1 MFFCVILIHYH
12 FEQKKFMEMASEKSS
27 SKEEVT
33 DFVASE
39 LPDQSLPS
47 EKDTI
52 QLALL
57 IKSTKYRNK
66 TALDSPAI
74 GNIFSLKIKKLSV
87 LFQLTCET
95 VKS

>member
-1 MFFCVILIHYH
+1 MR
-12 FEQKKFMEMASEKSS
+12 MASEKSE
-27 SKEEVT
+27 KEVT

-39 LPDQSLPS
+39 LPGQSLPS

-57 IKSTKYRNK
+57 IKSRKYRNK

>member
-1 MFFCVILIHYH
+1 MD
-12 FEQKKFMEMASEKSS
+12 SEKSS
-27 SKEEVT
+27 SEKEVT

-57 IKSTKYRNK
+57 LKSRKYSYK
-66 TALDSPAI
+66 TRLDFSGI
-74 GNIFSLKIKKLSV
+74 GNVFSLKKL
-87 LFQLTCET
+87 F
-95 VKS
+95 